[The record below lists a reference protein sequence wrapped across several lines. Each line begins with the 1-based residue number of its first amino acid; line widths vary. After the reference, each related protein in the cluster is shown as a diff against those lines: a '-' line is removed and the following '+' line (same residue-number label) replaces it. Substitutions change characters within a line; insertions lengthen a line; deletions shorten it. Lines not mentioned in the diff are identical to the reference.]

1 MSPWSRLRG
10 ALALRRLANR
20 LALTSGLQLL
30 LVAGALSALTYALG
44 QRSGLQ
50 VSESYRQSA
59 SMRELSQRLSQKL
72 SFPRTINALNLL
84 ESSAKPPTPADFD
97 HLAQVFWRQMQVFP
111 VAYINYGSADGAFI
125 GVERTDR
132 GTLLLNEDSPR
143 LGRGTI
149 GVYAMDRQGRRGRLL
164 ETIPGM
170 TSIHQEA
177 WYADTV
183 TAGKATWSAIYA
195 WEDKPEIFSI
205 SYNTPLYGPGKQL
218 LGVIGVDM
226 VLSQLSTWLEGVWTH
241 SDGLALIVEPNGQLV
256 ASSHPP
262 DTLQGSGRGVRRSRI
277 DQLPDPLARQL
288 SAAFFLRQGNGD
300 LRPQPRQQPPGAL
313 ERVNVNGRAYL
324 IAASPWGHPE
334 GLNWLLLTALAVDAG
349 TTSSERT
356 ALLALGATRAALA
369 VEAWLSTRQILG
381 LLQPLGQLQSAAER
395 LSTTLADDTSGRP
408 LDFHSDLGTGA
419 GEEMAALDRSLG
431 QLVERFNALTHTL
444 RSREESLREVQERE
458 RYRDAQALALLKEK
472 LRSSLQAAAVA
483 HEINQ
488 PLSVLLLNS
497 QLLLAQSS
505 GDRGREQLQSIRDE
519 AQRVVLTIEKMRTLL
534 RNVQT
539 EHQRLDLRTIAQ
551 SALLYAR
558 SGSVTAG
565 IAIDSSALEP
575 PSAAAA
581 WIEGDAVQIQIAI
594 VNVLRNAAE
603 VLRDAGSTDPQIS
616 IHLER
621 CGPRW
626 RLDVADN
633 GPGFQGD
640 EEEQGPLH
648 TTKARGSGLGLFVVR
663 TTMENHQGSIVLGRS
678 ARGGARVSLS
688 FPVA

>member
-10 ALALRRLANR
+10 ALAPRRLANR

-84 ESSAKPPTPADFD
+84 ESSAKPPSPADFD

-132 GTLLLNEDSPR
+132 GALLLNEDSPR

-170 TSIHQEA
+170 TSIHKEA

-356 ALLALGATRAALA
+356 ALLALGA
-369 VEAWLSTRQILG
+369 S
-381 LLQPLGQLQSAAER
+381 SAA
-395 LSTTLADDTSGRP
+395 LADDTSGRP
-408 LDFHSDLGTGA
+408 LAFRSDLGTGA

-472 LRSSLQAAAVA
+472 LHSSLQAAAVA

-505 GDRGREQLQSIRDE
+505 GDRGRGQLQSIRDE
-519 AQRVVLTIEKMRTLL
+519 AQRVMLTIEKMRTLL

-539 EHQRLDLRTIAQ
+539 AHQRLDLRTIAQ

-594 VNVLRNAAE
+594 VNLLRNAAE

-663 TTMENHQGSIVLGRS
+663 TTMENHQGSIDLGRS
-678 ARGGARVSLS
+678 ALGGARVSLS